1 MLGFPIWIR
10 SRFRIPMKMLL
21 RAGLVLATIAA
32 QSAIA
37 ATDTPQWR
45 GPNRDGTFPETR
57 LLREWPKDGPALAWK
72 IEGLGRGLSSIS
84 IAGGKVF
91 TMGGRNGGQWLIA
104 IDPATQKELWA
115 TKVSA
120 KEEAC
125 EGTPT
130 VSGGLVY
137 ALSTEGELLCAK
149 AADGTE
155 VWRKSFKNDFGN
167 PARPGWGFAE
177 SPLADGDKLIVTP
190 GSKEF
195 LMVALNKATGA
206 LVWKTEWMGSGKGHE
221 GAGYTGP
228 VISNAAGVR
237 QYVTMIGKGAIG
249 VDAKT
254 GKLLWHYNR
263 VANDTAVIPTPLV
276 WDDYVFVSSGYGAGA
291 GLLKIEKAGA
301 ASASAPAS
309 NASKVAE
316 LEKKLADLNAEIA
329 RRRAARIQTKE
340 GSPEYEKANEAVQSI
355 KPEIAQAEEALDKAR
370 GGTGKS
376 YAPVAFPGS
385 PVIASEQYFLE
396 AGTFQNHHGGMVRN
410 GDYIYAGKGHNN
422 GFPVCL
428 EWKTGKLAWD
438 QGRGPGKESAAVVTA
453 DGLLFFRYQDGIMA
467 LIEASPKGYAEK
479 GAFKLATVDGPSWSH
494 PVIYDGRLYLRDQNT
509 LMCYDVRSK

>member
-1 MLGFPIWIR
+1 
-10 SRFRIPMKMLL
+10 MKTLL
-21 RAGLVLATIAA
+21 PAGLILAAIAA

-57 LLREWPKDGPALAWK
+57 LLREWPKDGPVLAWK
-72 IEGLGRGLSSIS
+72 IEGLGRGLSSVS

-91 TMGGRNGGQWLIA
+91 TMGGRKGGQWLIA
-104 IDPATQKELWA
+104 VDAATQKELWA
-115 TKVSA
+115 TKVSD
-120 KEEAC
+120 EEDASQC
-125 EGTPT
+125 TPT

-137 ALSTEGELLCAK
+137 ALSKDGELLCAK
-149 AADGTE
+149 APDGAE

-167 PARPGWGFAE
+167 APKPGWGFAE
-177 SPLADGDKLIVTP
+177 SPLVDGDKVIVTP
-190 GSKEF
+190 GSNEF
-195 LMVALNKATGA
+195 FMVALNKTTGA
-206 LVWKTEWMGSGKGHE
+206 LVWKTEWSGAGKGHG

-228 VISNAAGVR
+228 VISNAGGVR
-237 QYVTMIGKGAIG
+237 QYVTMVGKGAIG
-249 VDAKT
+249 VDAKS

-276 WDDYVFVSSGYGAGA
+276 WDDYVFVSSGYGTGA
-291 GLLKIEKAGA
+291 ALLKIEKAPTA
-301 ASASAPAS
+301 AS
-309 NASKVAE
+309 NAPSPAASKIAE
-316 LEKKLADLNAEIA
+316 LEKKLAGLNAEIA
-329 RRRAARIQTKE
+329 RRREVRSKTKE

-355 KPEIAQAEEALDKAR
+355 KPEIAQAEESLNQVR
-370 GGTGKS
+370 GGDSKS
-376 YAPVAFPGS
+376 SAIPGS
-385 PVIASEQYFLE
+385 PVIATEQYFLD
-396 AGTFQNHHGGMVRN
+396 AGTFQNHHGGMVRI

-438 QGRGPGKESAAVVTA
+438 QGRGPGRESAAVVTA

-467 LIEASPKGYAEK
+467 LIEASPKGYTEK